1 MSETTQEATAV
12 MALLVEHELGTLG
25 AFVLP
30 GGKTKCTQT
39 CNSLLD
45 NCNSTVF
52 VVRV

>member
-25 AFVLP
+25 AFMLP
-30 GGKTKCTQT
+30 GEKTKCTQT

-45 NCNSTVF
+45 IIITVT
-52 VVRV
+52 V